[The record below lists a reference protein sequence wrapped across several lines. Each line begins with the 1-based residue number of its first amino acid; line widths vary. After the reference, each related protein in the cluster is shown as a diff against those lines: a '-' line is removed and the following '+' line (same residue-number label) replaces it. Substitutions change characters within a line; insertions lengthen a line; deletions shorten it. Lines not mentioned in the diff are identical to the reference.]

1 MTASGQSPSGTH
13 NAGRFINTVANFK
26 VIYSSSTAF
35 DSSMRKIGFVVSLLG
50 KLDFVLKASSGGEQ
64 SGRHSELNT
73 ERLSWLQTCKTVLVS
88 VNHKTANLPEVVF
101 VALDF
106 LK

>member
-1 MTASGQSPSGTH
+1 
-13 NAGRFINTVANFK
+13 
-26 VIYSSSTAF
+26 
-35 DSSMRKIGFVVSLLG
+35 MRKIGFVVSLLG

-73 ERLSWLQTCKTVLVS
+73 ERLSWLQGGGTCKTVLVS